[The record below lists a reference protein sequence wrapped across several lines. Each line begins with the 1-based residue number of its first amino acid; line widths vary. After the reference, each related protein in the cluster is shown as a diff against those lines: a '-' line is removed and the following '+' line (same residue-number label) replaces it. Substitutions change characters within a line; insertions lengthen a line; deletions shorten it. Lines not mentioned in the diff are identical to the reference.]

1 MAAITGG
8 ELLVRCLVQEG
19 VRIIFA
25 VPDAGYNSVLGKLRD
40 NDVRLLPP
48 RHEAAGAHMA
58 DGWSRVTGQLGV
70 CMAGAGPGTAN
81 LLSGIITAYA
91 EGSPVLAITAN
102 RHSATIYPDRGG
114 VMQHADQVSLFKPV
128 TKWNALVSHTQR
140 IPELVQKAVRAATS
154 GRPGPVHLDIP
165 EDVMAGEV
173 DEERAPVAEARRYRL
188 AQPLVPDG
196 DLVKQAA
203 AMLAEAALPAVYVGS
218 GVRHSG
224 AWAEL
229 KALAEHLSC
238 PVLLGPGARGLFP
251 EDHPLCFIPLSTGG
265 MNLRKEAD
273 LVLLVGTQLPQ
284 LDAHGGPPFWA
295 DPTRQKAIQ
304 IDVDPEAI
312 GQNRPVDIGIVAD
325 ARTALGALLEEAE
338 AITEPRQPVERLQ
351 EFQRQSREW
360 EEELTSLATEATP
373 VQPARLMTEARQFFP
388 RDGILVMDGGNTS
401 MYCFQ
406 YSRVYE
412 PRSFLWTSKFGHLGT
427 GLPYAMAAKLARP
440 EKTVLLISGDSAF
453 GFNLQELETAYREK
467 ISVIC
472 LVSCDYRWG
481 MEVPGQLVEL
491 GLENLIGV
499 DHSRARYD
507 KVAEAF
513 GCFGA
518 YVEDANGIR
527 PALEAA
533 AKAGLPAVI
542 QVVVDQGA
550 NVMPPGLMQYAEA
563 LHGDI

>member
-1 MAAITGG
+1 MAIITGG
-8 ELLVRCLVQEG
+8 ELLLRCLVQEG

-25 VPDAGYNSVLGKLRD
+25 VPDASYNPVLGKLRQY
-40 NDVRLLPP
+40 DVRLLPP

-81 LLSGIITAYA
+81 LVSGIVTAYS
-91 EGSPVLAITAN
+91 EGSPVLAITTN
-102 RHSATIYPDRGG
+102 RHSAAIYPDRGG
-114 VMQHADQVSLFKPV
+114 VMQYTDQVSLFKPV
-128 TKWNALVSHTQR
+128 TKWNALVSQPRR

-165 EDVMAGEV
+165 EDVMEAEI
-173 DEERAPVAEARRYRL
+173 DEEKAPVEEARRYRVV
-188 AQPLVPDG
+188 QPQVPDRA
-196 DLVKQAA
+196 LVKQAA
-203 AMLAEAALPAVYVGS
+203 AMLTEAAVPAIYVGG

-229 KALAEHLSC
+229 KLLAEHLSC
-238 PVLLGPGARGLFP
+238 PVLLSPGARGLFP
-251 EDHPLCFIPLSTGG
+251 EDHPLCFIPLSKGG

-273 LVLLVGTQLPQ
+273 VVLLVGTQLAQ
-284 LDAHGGPPFWA
+284 LDAHGRPPFWA
-295 DPTRQKAIQ
+295 PSQRQKAIQ
-304 IDVDPEAI
+304 VDVDPEII
-312 GQNRPVDIGIVAD
+312 GRNRPVDLGILGD
-325 ARTALGALLEEAE
+325 ARASLAALLEEVE
-338 AITEPRQPVERLQ
+338 AISGPRPPSERLQ
-351 EFQRQSREW
+351 EYQRQSREW
-360 EEELTSLATEATP
+360 EEGLAALATETKP
-373 VQPARLMTEARQFFP
+373 VHPARLMTEARRFFP
-388 RDGILVMDGGNTS
+388 HDGILAMDGGNTS

-406 YSRVYE
+406 YLRVYQ

-427 GLPYAMAAKLARP
+427 GLPYAMAAKLAQP
-440 EKTVLLISGDSAF
+440 ERTVLLITGDSAF

-467 ISVIC
+467 IPVIC

-507 KVAEAF
+507 KVAGGF

-518 YVEDANGIR
+518 YVEDPAEIQ
-527 PALEAA
+527 PALAA
-533 AKAGLPAVI
+533 AVKSGLPAVI

-550 NVMPPGLMQYAEA
+550 NVLPPGLMEYAEA
-563 LHGDI
+563 LGEV